1 MHSAD
6 MKCYILLPL
15 PRCLHVHIALIALVR
30 APVKPVRCCGIGRAD
45 FWSDGIKIC
54 PPETEKTASLN

>member
-15 PRCLHVHIALIALVR
+15 PRCLHVHIALIALMR
-30 APVKPVRCCGIGRAD
+30 APVKPVPCYGIGRAD
-45 FWSDGIKIC
+45 FLSDGIEIC